1 MAATAATWRV
11 MLSKTRWDQRKY
23 EKEWYRCPEQRGFR
37 QSLGRANMTT
47 VPRRGDTV
55 FFIYGGTAV
64 MEGRVET
71 DVITDDDWYRDHS
84 CNLGV
89 TRHHSDYSHKYV
101 MVEITRI
108 YEETDRVR
116 VRPTGQRT
124 WIRKEL
130 ADIRV

>member
-11 MLSKTRWDQRKY
+11 MLSKTRWDQTKY
-23 EKEWYRCPEQRGFR
+23 EKEWHRCPEQRNFR
-37 QSLGRANMTT
+37 QSLGRAKMTM

-71 DVITDDDWYRDHS
+71 DVITDGNWSRDHS
-84 CNLGV
+84 CNLG
-89 TRHHSDYSHKYV
+89 TSRPHSDYSGSYV
-101 MVEITRI
+101 VVEITRI
-108 YEETDRVR
+108 YEGADRVR

-124 WIRKEL
+124 WIRKEI
-130 ADIRV
+130 ADIRA